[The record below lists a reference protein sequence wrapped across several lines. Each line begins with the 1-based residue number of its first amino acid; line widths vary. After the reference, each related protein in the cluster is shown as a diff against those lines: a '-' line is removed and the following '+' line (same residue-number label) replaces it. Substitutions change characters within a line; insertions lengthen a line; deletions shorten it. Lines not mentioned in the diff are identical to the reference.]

1 MNEGEVVLT
10 PEQIQTLRGY
20 ASRGD
25 TYGGWRYLANLGDR
39 YADNAAAIVGKDTN
53 LNGLNLWMKKGVE
66 NLWDD
71 TVGKKTRLEK
81 FDRVALQHFSQYVDL
96 INKNNGRLPNTSE
109 IERSYYKA
117 VTYHGVSSSAAIDL
131 VINRSLP
138 DMADGYWALGLGI
151 EAERIH
157 NEQAVNNPNGSERD
171 NRKQLISA
179 LDKGFD
185 GSFKEKHFTFL
196 QSVMMDLTKLGVEYT
211 IDGWQKIGGWGN
223 GIINDLYKS
232 VVKRE
237 WTGIF
242 EIVNNNI
249 KQGNEAF
256 KNEIN
261 SLVHDMKAAGKEFG
275 DDLNTQ
281 WNNLTQAAEIIY
293 NDIVDNTS
301 QGIEKGVKAI
311 KELSEK
317 MKNAASDLAD
327 GSAEKAKQVVEDL
340 AQAAKEAYEN
350 AKSTAEKAAQAA
362 REFFKGLPSFKDLAE
377 KFRDL
382 FPNPEGWIDDGH
394 QCFAPW
400 VKETKKRNGK
410 YHVYDPLALDLDGDG
425 IETVATK
432 GFSGSLFDHNRDG
445 IRTATGWVSAD
456 DGLLVRD
463 LNGNGIID
471 NGAELFGDNTKLAD
485 GSFAKH
491 GYAALAE
498 LDSNGD
504 NIINA
509 ADAAFQTLRVWQDL
523 NQDGISQANEL
534 RTLEELGI
542 QSLDLAYK
550 DVNKNLGNGNT
561 LAQQGSY
568 TKTNGTTAKMGDLLL
583 AADNLHSRF
592 KDKVELT
599 AEQAKAANLAGIGRL
614 RDLREAAALSGDL
627 ANMLKAYSAAETK
640 EAQLA
645 LLDNL
650 IHKWAETDSN
660 WGKKSPMRLST
671 DWTQTANEGIALTPS
686 QVAQLKKNALVS
698 LSDKAKA
705 AIDAARDRIAVL
717 DAYTGQDSNTLYY
730 MSEEDAL
737 NIVKVTNDTYDHLA
751 KNIYQNLLFQTR
763 LQPYLN
769 QISFK
774 MENDTFTLDFSGLV
788 QAFNH
793 VKETNPQ
800 KAFVD
805 LAEMLAYGEL
815 RSWYEGRRLMADY
828 VEEAKKAGKFED
840 YQKVLGQETVALLAK
855 TSGTQADDI
864 LQNVGFGHNKNVSLY
879 GNDGNDTLIGGAGND
894 YLEGGSGSDTYV
906 FGKGFG
912 QDTVYNY
919 DYATGRKDIIRFTDG
934 ITADMLTFT
943 REGNHLLIKAKDGSG
958 QVTVQSYFQNDGSGA
973 YRIDEIHFD
982 NGKVLDVATVKKLV
996 QQSTDGSD
1004 RLYAYQSGST
1014 LNGGLGDDYLY
1025 GADGDDLLNGD
1036 AGNDSIYSGNGNDTL
1051 NGGEGNDALYGYN
1064 GNDVLNGAEG
1074 NDHLNGEDGNDTLI
1088 GGAGNDYLEGG
1099 SGSDTYVFGEGFGQ
1113 DTVYNYDYATGRK
1126 DIIRFTDGITADMLT
1141 FTREGNHLLIKAK
1154 DGSGQVTV
1162 QSYFQNDGS
1171 GAYRIDEIHFD
1182 NGKVLDVA
1190 TVKKLVQQSTDGSDR
1205 LYAYQS
1211 GNTLNGGLG
1220 DDYLY
1225 GADGD
1230 DLLNGDAGNDS
1241 IYSGNGNDTLDG
1253 GEGNDALYG
1262 YNGNDALNGGEGN
1275 DHLNGEDGNDTLIGG
1290 AGNDYLEGGSG
1301 SDTYV
1306 FGKGFG
1312 QDTVYNYD
1320 YATGRKDIIRFTDGI
1335 TADMLT
1341 FTREGNHLLIK
1352 AKDDSGQV
1360 TVQSYFQ
1367 NDGSGAYRIDE
1378 IHFDNGK
1385 VLDVAT
1391 VKELV
1396 QQSTDGSDRLYAYQ
1410 SGSTLNGGL
1419 GDDYLYGADGDDLL
1433 NGDAGNDS
1441 IYSGNGNDTLDGGE
1455 GNDALYGYN
1464 GNDAL
1469 NGGEGNDH
1477 LNGEDGN
1484 DTLIGGAGNDYLEGG
1499 SGSDTYVFGKGF
1511 GQDTVY
1517 NYDYATGRKD
1527 IIRFTDGITAD
1538 MLTFTREGNHLLIK
1552 AKDGSGQVTVQSYF
1566 QNDGSGAYRIDEIHF
1581 DNGKVLDVA
1590 TVKKLVQQSTD
1601 GSDRLYAYQSGS
1613 TLNGGLGDDY
1623 LYGADGDDLLNG
1635 DAGNDSI
1642 YSGNGNDTLNGGEG
1656 NDALYG
1662 YNGNDVLNGAEGN
1675 DHLNGEDGNDTL
1687 IGGAGN
1693 DYLEGGSG
1701 SDTYVFGEG
1710 FGQDTVYNYDY
1721 ATGRKDI
1728 IRFTDGITADMLTF
1742 TREGNHLLIK
1752 AKDGSGQVTV
1762 QSYFQNDGSGA
1773 YRIDEIHFDN
1783 GKVLD
1788 VATVKKLVQQSTD
1801 GSDRL
1806 YAYQS
1811 GNTLNGGL
1819 GDDYLYGADGDDLLN
1834 GDAGNDSIY
1843 SGNGND
1849 TLNGGEGNDALYGY
1863 NGNDVLNGGEGNDH
1877 LNGEDGNDTLIGG
1890 AGNDYLEGGSG
1901 SDTYVFGKGFGQ
1913 DTVYNYHVDK
1923 NSDTMHFKGFKAA
1936 DVHFIRSGSDLVLS
1950 ASEQDNV
1957 RISGFFYGENHRV
1970 DTFVFDDAAIS
1981 NPDFAKYIN
1990 AGNNLVQSMSVFGSN
2005 TAATGGNVDANIQSV
2020 QQPLLVTPSA

>member
-1 MNEGEVVLT
+1 M
-10 PEQIQTLRGY
+10 
-20 ASRGD
+20 
-25 TYGGWRYLANLGDR
+25 
-39 YADNAAAIVGKDTN
+39 
-53 LNGLNLWMKKGVE
+53 
-66 NLWDD
+66 
-71 TVGKKTRLEK
+71 
-81 FDRVALQHFSQYVDL
+81 
-96 INKNNGRLPNTSE
+96 
-109 IERSYYKA
+109 
-117 VTYHGVSSSAAIDL
+117 
-131 VINRSLP
+131 
-138 DMADGYWALGLGI
+138 
-151 EAERIH
+151 
-157 NEQAVNNPNGSERD
+157 
-171 NRKQLISA
+171 
-179 LDKGFD
+179 
-185 GSFKEKHFTFL
+185 
-196 QSVMMDLTKLGVEYT
+196 
-211 IDGWQKIGGWGN
+211 
-223 GIINDLYKS
+223 
-232 VVKRE
+232 
-237 WTGIF
+237 
-242 EIVNNNI
+242 
-249 KQGNEAF
+249 
-256 KNEIN
+256 
-261 SLVHDMKAAGKEFG
+261 
-275 DDLNTQ
+275 
-281 WNNLTQAAEIIY
+281 
-293 NDIVDNTS
+293 
-301 QGIEKGVKAI
+301 
-311 KELSEK
+311 
-317 MKNAASDLAD
+317 
-327 GSAEKAKQVVEDL
+327 
-340 AQAAKEAYEN
+340 
-350 AKSTAEKAAQAA
+350 
-362 REFFKGLPSFKDLAE
+362 
-377 KFRDL
+377 
-382 FPNPEGWIDDGH
+382 
-394 QCFAPW
+394 
-400 VKETKKRNGK
+400 
-410 YHVYDPLALDLDGDG
+410 
-425 IETVATK
+425 
-432 GFSGSLFDHNRDG
+432 
-445 IRTATGWVSAD
+445 
-456 DGLLVRD
+456 
-463 LNGNGIID
+463 
-471 NGAELFGDNTKLAD
+471 
-485 GSFAKH
+485 
-491 GYAALAE
+491 
-498 LDSNGD
+498 
-504 NIINA
+504 
-509 ADAAFQTLRVWQDL
+509 
-523 NQDGISQANEL
+523 

-568 TKTNGTTAKMGDLLL
+568 TKTDGTTAKMGDLLL

-879 GNDGNDTLIGGAGND
+879 GNDGNDTL
-894 YLEGGSGSDTYV
+894 
-906 FGKGFG
+906 
-912 QDTVYNY
+912 
-919 DYATGRKDIIRFTDG
+919 
-934 ITADMLTFT
+934 
-943 REGNHLLIKAKDGSG
+943 
-958 QVTVQSYFQNDGSGA
+958 
-973 YRIDEIHFD
+973 
-982 NGKVLDVATVKKLV
+982 
-996 QQSTDGSD
+996 
-1004 RLYAYQSGST
+1004 
-1014 LNGGLGDDYLY
+1014 
-1025 GADGDDLLNGD
+1025 
-1036 AGNDSIYSGNGNDTL
+1036 
-1051 NGGEGNDALYGYN
+1051 
-1064 GNDVLNGAEG
+1064 
-1074 NDHLNGEDGNDTLI
+1074 
-1088 GGAGNDYLEGG
+1088 NDYLEGG

-1241 IYSGNGNDTLDG
+1241 IYSGNGNDTLD
-1253 GEGNDALYG
+1253 
-1262 YNGNDALNGGEGN
+1262 
-1275 DHLNGEDGNDTLIGG
+1275 
-1290 AGNDYLEGGSG
+1290 
-1301 SDTYV
+1301 
-1306 FGKGFG
+1306 
-1312 QDTVYNYD
+1312 
-1320 YATGRKDIIRFTDGI
+1320 
-1335 TADMLT
+1335 
-1341 FTREGNHLLIK
+1341 
-1352 AKDDSGQV
+1352 
-1360 TVQSYFQ
+1360 
-1367 NDGSGAYRIDE
+1367 
-1378 IHFDNGK
+1378 
-1385 VLDVAT
+1385 
-1391 VKELV
+1391 
-1396 QQSTDGSDRLYAYQ
+1396 
-1410 SGSTLNGGL
+1410 
-1419 GDDYLYGADGDDLL
+1419 
-1433 NGDAGNDS
+1433 
-1441 IYSGNGNDTLDGGE
+1441 
-1455 GNDALYGYN
+1455 
-1464 GNDAL
+1464 
-1469 NGGEGNDH
+1469 
-1477 LNGEDGN
+1477 
-1484 DTLIGGAGNDYLEGG
+1484 
-1499 SGSDTYVFGKGF
+1499 
-1511 GQDTVY
+1511 
-1517 NYDYATGRKD
+1517 
-1527 IIRFTDGITAD
+1527 
-1538 MLTFTREGNHLLIK
+1538 
-1552 AKDGSGQVTVQSYF
+1552 
-1566 QNDGSGAYRIDEIHF
+1566 
-1581 DNGKVLDVA
+1581 
-1590 TVKKLVQQSTD
+1590 
-1601 GSDRLYAYQSGS
+1601 
-1613 TLNGGLGDDY
+1613 
-1623 LYGADGDDLLNG
+1623 
-1635 DAGNDSI
+1635 
-1642 YSGNGNDTLNGGEG
+1642 
-1656 NDALYG
+1656 
-1662 YNGNDVLNGAEGN
+1662 
-1675 DHLNGEDGNDTL
+1675 
-1687 IGGAGN
+1687 
-1693 DYLEGGSG
+1693 
-1701 SDTYVFGEG
+1701 
-1710 FGQDTVYNYDY
+1710 
-1721 ATGRKDI
+1721 
-1728 IRFTDGITADMLTF
+1728 
-1742 TREGNHLLIK
+1742 
-1752 AKDGSGQVTV
+1752 
-1762 QSYFQNDGSGA
+1762 
-1773 YRIDEIHFDN
+1773 
-1783 GKVLD
+1783 
-1788 VATVKKLVQQSTD
+1788 
-1801 GSDRL
+1801 
-1806 YAYQS
+1806 
-1811 GNTLNGGL
+1811 
-1819 GDDYLYGADGDDLLN
+1819 
-1834 GDAGNDSIY
+1834 
-1843 SGNGND
+1843 
-1849 TLNGGEGNDALYGY
+1849 GGEGNDALYGY

>member
-1 MNEGEVVLT
+1 
-10 PEQIQTLRGY
+10 
-20 ASRGD
+20 
-25 TYGGWRYLANLGDR
+25 
-39 YADNAAAIVGKDTN
+39 
-53 LNGLNLWMKKGVE
+53 
-66 NLWDD
+66 
-71 TVGKKTRLEK
+71 
-81 FDRVALQHFSQYVDL
+81 
-96 INKNNGRLPNTSE
+96 
-109 IERSYYKA
+109 
-117 VTYHGVSSSAAIDL
+117 
-131 VINRSLP
+131 
-138 DMADGYWALGLGI
+138 
-151 EAERIH
+151 
-157 NEQAVNNPNGSERD
+157 
-171 NRKQLISA
+171 
-179 LDKGFD
+179 
-185 GSFKEKHFTFL
+185 
-196 QSVMMDLTKLGVEYT
+196 MMDLTKLGVEYT

-982 NGKVLDVATVKKLV
+982 NGKVLDVATVK
-996 QQSTDGSD
+996 
-1004 RLYAYQSGST
+1004 
-1014 LNGGLGDDYLY
+1014 
-1025 GADGDDLLNGD
+1025 
-1036 AGNDSIYSGNGNDTL
+1036 
-1051 NGGEGNDALYGYN
+1051 E
-1064 GNDVLNGAEG
+1064 
-1074 NDHLNGEDGNDTLI
+1074 
-1088 GGAGNDYLEGG
+1088 
-1099 SGSDTYVFGEGFGQ
+1099 
-1113 DTVYNYDYATGRK
+1113 
-1126 DIIRFTDGITADMLT
+1126 
-1141 FTREGNHLLIKAK
+1141 
-1154 DGSGQVTV
+1154 
-1162 QSYFQNDGS
+1162 
-1171 GAYRIDEIHFD
+1171 
-1182 NGKVLDVA
+1182 
-1190 TVKKLVQQSTDGSDR
+1190 LVQQSTDGSDR

-1211 GNTLNGGLG
+1211 GN
-1220 DDYLY
+1220 
-1225 GADGD
+1225 
-1230 DLLNGDAGNDS
+1230 
-1241 IYSGNGNDTLDG
+1241 
-1253 GEGNDALYG
+1253 
-1262 YNGNDALNGGEGN
+1262 
-1275 DHLNGEDGNDTLIGG
+1275 
-1290 AGNDYLEGGSG
+1290 
-1301 SDTYV
+1301 
-1306 FGKGFG
+1306 
-1312 QDTVYNYD
+1312 
-1320 YATGRKDIIRFTDGI
+1320 
-1335 TADMLT
+1335 
-1341 FTREGNHLLIK
+1341 
-1352 AKDDSGQV
+1352 
-1360 TVQSYFQ
+1360 
-1367 NDGSGAYRIDE
+1367 
-1378 IHFDNGK
+1378 
-1385 VLDVAT
+1385 
-1391 VKELV
+1391 
-1396 QQSTDGSDRLYAYQ
+1396 
-1410 SGSTLNGGL
+1410 
-1419 GDDYLYGADGDDLL
+1419 
-1433 NGDAGNDS
+1433 
-1441 IYSGNGNDTLDGGE
+1441 
-1455 GNDALYGYN
+1455 
-1464 GNDAL
+1464 
-1469 NGGEGNDH
+1469 
-1477 LNGEDGN
+1477 
-1484 DTLIGGAGNDYLEGG
+1484 
-1499 SGSDTYVFGKGF
+1499 
-1511 GQDTVY
+1511 
-1517 NYDYATGRKD
+1517 
-1527 IIRFTDGITAD
+1527 
-1538 MLTFTREGNHLLIK
+1538 
-1552 AKDGSGQVTVQSYF
+1552 
-1566 QNDGSGAYRIDEIHF
+1566 
-1581 DNGKVLDVA
+1581 
-1590 TVKKLVQQSTD
+1590 
-1601 GSDRLYAYQSGS
+1601 

-2005 TAATGGNVDANIQSV
+2005 TAATGGNVDANTQSV

>member
-1 MNEGEVVLT
+1 MIGSGDTKQCKKFSADEFAKTIQSNFQSGIKYDGPTLATAGVSNIIDEYLKDAYGGNGLKEAQRNLVAKEIADRIEAELHRQRANYQAQEAAKYSPAHGGVEKSMYKHHADLQKTNTNIANRYSASANEYAAQAKSLGSLPKSV
-10 PEQIQTLRGY
+10 GY
-20 ASRGD
+20 AA
-25 TYGGWRYLANLGDR
+25 LKNLGNALAALQMGEAL
-39 YADNAAAIVGKDTN
+39 YSNKANNIAKTGSSILGGMLAVAAAGAIASLAGVTLPFWASIAVG
-53 LNGLNLWMKKGVE
+53 
-66 NLWDD
+66 
-71 TVGKKTRLEK
+71 
-81 FDRVALQHFSQYVDL
+81 AS
-96 INKNNGRLPNTSE
+96 I
-109 IERSYYKA
+109 
-117 VTYHGVSSSAAIDL
+117 
-131 VINRSLP
+131 
-138 DMADGYWALGLGI
+138 GLGI
-151 EAERIH
+151 
-157 NEQAVNNPNGSERD
+157 
-171 NRKQLISA
+171 SA
-179 LDKGFD
+179 AWDAFGV
-185 GSFKEKHFTFL
+185 GE
-196 QSVMMDLTKLGVEYT
+196 KLGLDPNVPAF
-211 IDGWQKIGGWGN
+211 DPFFGWLYDKTGGWEG
-223 GIINDLYKS
+223 GIPD
-232 VVKRE
+232 
-237 WTGIF
+237 W
-242 EIVNNNI
+242 
-249 KQGNEAF
+249 
-256 KNEIN
+256 
-261 SLVHDMKAAGKEFG
+261 
-275 DDLNTQ
+275 
-281 WNNLTQAAEIIY
+281 
-293 NDIVDNTS
+293 
-301 QGIEKGVKAI
+301 
-311 KELSEK
+311 
-317 MKNAASDLAD
+317 
-327 GSAEKAKQVVEDL
+327 
-340 AQAAKEAYEN
+340 AKEWL
-350 AKSTAEKAAQAA
+350 
-362 REFFKGLPSFKDLAE
+362 GLN
-377 KFRDL
+377 RD
-382 FPNPEGWIDDGH
+382 
-394 QCFAPW
+394 
-400 VKETKKRNGK
+400 GK
-410 YHVYDPLALDLDGDG
+410 YHQYDPLTLDLDGDG

-432 GFSGSLFDHNRDG
+432 GFAGALFDHRNQG
-445 IRTATGWVSAD
+445 IRTATGWVAAD

-509 ADAAFQTLRVWQDL
+509 ADAAFQSLRVWQDL
-523 NQDGISQANEL
+523 NQDGISQTNEL

-568 TKTNGTTAKMGDLLL
+568 TKTDGTTAKMGDLLL

-660 WGKKSPMRLST
+660 WGKKPPMHLST
-671 DWTQTANEGIALTPS
+671 SWTQTANGGVALTPS
-686 QVAQLKKNALVS
+686 QVTRLKQNALVS

-815 RSWYEGRRLMADY
+815 RSWYEGRRLMTDY

-943 REGNHLLIKAKDGSG
+943 REGNHLLIKAKDDSG

-1051 NGGEGNDALYGYN
+1051 
-1064 GNDVLNGAEG
+1064 
-1074 NDHLNGEDGNDTLI
+1074 
-1088 GGAGNDYLEGG
+1088 
-1099 SGSDTYVFGEGFGQ
+1099 
-1113 DTVYNYDYATGRK
+1113 
-1126 DIIRFTDGITADMLT
+1126 
-1141 FTREGNHLLIKAK
+1141 
-1154 DGSGQVTV
+1154 
-1162 QSYFQNDGS
+1162 
-1171 GAYRIDEIHFD
+1171 
-1182 NGKVLDVA
+1182 
-1190 TVKKLVQQSTDGSDR
+1190 
-1205 LYAYQS
+1205 
-1211 GNTLNGGLG
+1211 
-1220 DDYLY
+1220 
-1225 GADGD
+1225 
-1230 DLLNGDAGNDS
+1230 
-1241 IYSGNGNDTLDG
+1241 DG

-1262 YNGNDALNGGEGN
+1262 YNGNDA
-1275 DHLNGEDGNDTLIGG
+1275 
-1290 AGNDYLEGGSG
+1290 
-1301 SDTYV
+1301 
-1306 FGKGFG
+1306 
-1312 QDTVYNYD
+1312 
-1320 YATGRKDIIRFTDGI
+1320 
-1335 TADMLT
+1335 
-1341 FTREGNHLLIK
+1341 
-1352 AKDDSGQV
+1352 
-1360 TVQSYFQ
+1360 
-1367 NDGSGAYRIDE
+1367 
-1378 IHFDNGK
+1378 
-1385 VLDVAT
+1385 
-1391 VKELV
+1391 
-1396 QQSTDGSDRLYAYQ
+1396 
-1410 SGSTLNGGL
+1410 
-1419 GDDYLYGADGDDLL
+1419 
-1433 NGDAGNDS
+1433 
-1441 IYSGNGNDTLDGGE
+1441 
-1455 GNDALYGYN
+1455 
-1464 GNDAL
+1464 
-1469 NGGEGNDH
+1469 
-1477 LNGEDGN
+1477 
-1484 DTLIGGAGNDYLEGG
+1484 
-1499 SGSDTYVFGKGF
+1499 
-1511 GQDTVY
+1511 
-1517 NYDYATGRKD
+1517 
-1527 IIRFTDGITAD
+1527 
-1538 MLTFTREGNHLLIK
+1538 
-1552 AKDGSGQVTVQSYF
+1552 
-1566 QNDGSGAYRIDEIHF
+1566 
-1581 DNGKVLDVA
+1581 
-1590 TVKKLVQQSTD
+1590 
-1601 GSDRLYAYQSGS
+1601 
-1613 TLNGGLGDDY
+1613 
-1623 LYGADGDDLLNG
+1623 
-1635 DAGNDSI
+1635 
-1642 YSGNGNDTLNGGEG
+1642 
-1656 NDALYG
+1656 
-1662 YNGNDVLNGAEGN
+1662 
-1675 DHLNGEDGNDTL
+1675 
-1687 IGGAGN
+1687 
-1693 DYLEGGSG
+1693 
-1701 SDTYVFGEG
+1701 
-1710 FGQDTVYNYDY
+1710 
-1721 ATGRKDI
+1721 
-1728 IRFTDGITADMLTF
+1728 
-1742 TREGNHLLIK
+1742 
-1752 AKDGSGQVTV
+1752 
-1762 QSYFQNDGSGA
+1762 
-1773 YRIDEIHFDN
+1773 
-1783 GKVLD
+1783 
-1788 VATVKKLVQQSTD
+1788 
-1801 GSDRL
+1801 
-1806 YAYQS
+1806 
-1811 GNTLNGGL
+1811 
-1819 GDDYLYGADGDDLLN
+1819 
-1834 GDAGNDSIY
+1834 
-1843 SGNGND
+1843 
-1849 TLNGGEGNDALYGY
+1849 
-1863 NGNDVLNGGEGNDH
+1863 LNGGEGNDH

>member
-1 MNEGEVVLT
+1 
-10 PEQIQTLRGY
+10 
-20 ASRGD
+20 
-25 TYGGWRYLANLGDR
+25 
-39 YADNAAAIVGKDTN
+39 
-53 LNGLNLWMKKGVE
+53 
-66 NLWDD
+66 
-71 TVGKKTRLEK
+71 
-81 FDRVALQHFSQYVDL
+81 
-96 INKNNGRLPNTSE
+96 
-109 IERSYYKA
+109 
-117 VTYHGVSSSAAIDL
+117 
-131 VINRSLP
+131 
-138 DMADGYWALGLGI
+138 
-151 EAERIH
+151 
-157 NEQAVNNPNGSERD
+157 
-171 NRKQLISA
+171 
-179 LDKGFD
+179 
-185 GSFKEKHFTFL
+185 
-196 QSVMMDLTKLGVEYT
+196 MMDLTKLGVEYT

-394 QCFAPW
+394 QCLAPW

-425 IETVATK
+425 IETIATK
-432 GFSGSLFDHNRDG
+432 GFAGALFDHRNQG
-445 IRTATGWVSAD
+445 IRTATGWVAAD

-509 ADAAFQTLRVWQDL
+509 ADAAFQSLRVWQDL

-671 DWTQTANEGIALTPS
+671 DWTQTANGGVALTPS
-686 QVAQLKKNALVS
+686 QVTRLKQNALVS

-717 DAYTGQDSNTLYY
+717 DAYTGQDSSTLYY

-982 NGKVLDVATVKKLV
+982 NGKVLDVATVKELV

-1051 NGGEGNDALYGYN
+1051 DGGEGNDALYGYN
-1064 GNDVLNGAEG
+1064 GNDVLNGGEG

-1211 GNTLNGGLG
+1211 GSTLNGGLG

-1241 IYSGNGNDTLDG
+1241 IYSGNGNDTLNG

-1352 AKDDSGQV
+1352 AKDGSGQV

-1391 VKELV
+1391 VKKLV

-1419 GDDYLYGADGDDLL
+1419 GDDYLYGADGNDLL

-1441 IYSGNGNDTLDGGE
+1441 IYSGNGNDTLNGGE

-1464 GNDAL
+1464 GNDVL

-1642 YSGNGNDTLNGGEG
+1642 YSGNGNDTLDGGEG

-1662 YNGNDVLNGAEGN
+1662 YNGNDVLNGGEGN

-1693 DYLEGGSG
+1693 DYLEGSSG

-1811 GNTLNGGL
+1811 GSTLNGGL

-1849 TLNGGEGNDALYGY
+1849 TLDGGEGNDALYGY

-2005 TAATGGNVDANIQSV
+2005 TAATGGNVDANTQSV

>member
-1 MNEGEVVLT
+1 MSWNSFGNFMSARSSALAEFGNMVANLVSAKNEKDISKRNEYYK
-10 PEQIQTLRGY
+10 QAGY
-20 ASRGD
+20 SALLAFGNLASNIAPGSTSSHIVNGTNASVIASRLSGNISSAIQEHKDGKVNINRFQNILADLYSLGGLGSTLIEKNGNMQSWGIPLAIAGDIIAATAIATGD
-25 TYGGWRYLANLGDR
+25 TGTISTEEFYNFDNWKGFGYELFEDWSRWVYDWLPDGW
-39 YADNAAAIVGKDTN
+39 
-53 LNGLNLWMKKGVE
+53 NLWKE
-66 NLWDD
+66 L
-71 TVGKKTRLEK
+71 
-81 FDRVALQHFSQYVDL
+81 DR
-96 INKNNGRLPNTSE
+96 
-109 IERSYYKA
+109 
-117 VTYHGVSSSAAIDL
+117 
-131 VINRSLP
+131 NRS
-138 DMADGYWALGLGI
+138 G
-151 EAERIH
+151 
-157 NEQAVNNPNGSERD
+157 Q
-171 NRKQLISA
+171 
-179 LDKGFD
+179 
-185 GSFKEKHFTFL
+185 
-196 QSVMMDLTKLGVEYT
+196 
-211 IDGWQKIGGWGN
+211 
-223 GIINDLYKS
+223 
-232 VVKRE
+232 
-237 WTGIF
+237 
-242 EIVNNNI
+242 
-249 KQGNEAF
+249 
-256 KNEIN
+256 
-261 SLVHDMKAAGKEFG
+261 
-275 DDLNTQ
+275 
-281 WNNLTQAAEIIY
+281 
-293 NDIVDNTS
+293 
-301 QGIEKGVKAI
+301 
-311 KELSEK
+311 
-317 MKNAASDLAD
+317 
-327 GSAEKAKQVVEDL
+327 
-340 AQAAKEAYEN
+340 
-350 AKSTAEKAAQAA
+350 
-362 REFFKGLPSFKDLAE
+362 
-377 KFRDL
+377 
-382 FPNPEGWIDDGH
+382 
-394 QCFAPW
+394 
-400 VKETKKRNGK
+400 
-410 YHVYDPLALDLDGDG
+410 YHIYDPLALDLDGDG
-425 IETVATK
+425 IETVAAK
-432 GFSGSLFDHNRDG
+432 GFSGSLFDHNGNG
-445 IRTATGWVSAD
+445 IHTATGWVSAD

-509 ADAAFQTLRVWQDL
+509 ADAAFQSLRVWQDL
-523 NQDGISQANEL
+523 NQDGISQTNEL

-705 AIDAARDRIAVL
+705 TIDAARDRIAVL

-1025 GADGDDLLNGD
+1025 GADGNDLLNGD

-1051 NGGEGNDALYGYN
+1051 N
-1064 GNDVLNGAEG
+1064 
-1074 NDHLNGEDGNDTLI
+1074 
-1088 GGAGNDYLEGG
+1088 
-1099 SGSDTYVFGEGFGQ
+1099 
-1113 DTVYNYDYATGRK
+1113 
-1126 DIIRFTDGITADMLT
+1126 
-1141 FTREGNHLLIKAK
+1141 
-1154 DGSGQVTV
+1154 
-1162 QSYFQNDGS
+1162 
-1171 GAYRIDEIHFD
+1171 
-1182 NGKVLDVA
+1182 
-1190 TVKKLVQQSTDGSDR
+1190 
-1205 LYAYQS
+1205 
-1211 GNTLNGGLG
+1211 
-1220 DDYLY
+1220 
-1225 GADGD
+1225 
-1230 DLLNGDAGNDS
+1230 
-1241 IYSGNGNDTLDG
+1241 G

-1306 FGKGFG
+1306 FG
-1312 QDTVYNYD
+1312 
-1320 YATGRKDIIRFTDGI
+1320 
-1335 TADMLT
+1335 
-1341 FTREGNHLLIK
+1341 E
-1352 AKDDSGQV
+1352 
-1360 TVQSYFQ
+1360 
-1367 NDGSGAYRIDE
+1367 
-1378 IHFDNGK
+1378 
-1385 VLDVAT
+1385 
-1391 VKELV
+1391 
-1396 QQSTDGSDRLYAYQ
+1396 
-1410 SGSTLNGGL
+1410 
-1419 GDDYLYGADGDDLL
+1419 
-1433 NGDAGNDS
+1433 
-1441 IYSGNGNDTLDGGE
+1441 
-1455 GNDALYGYN
+1455 
-1464 GNDAL
+1464 
-1469 NGGEGNDH
+1469 
-1477 LNGEDGN
+1477 
-1484 DTLIGGAGNDYLEGG
+1484 
-1499 SGSDTYVFGKGF
+1499 
-1511 GQDTVY
+1511 
-1517 NYDYATGRKD
+1517 
-1527 IIRFTDGITAD
+1527 
-1538 MLTFTREGNHLLIK
+1538 
-1552 AKDGSGQVTVQSYF
+1552 
-1566 QNDGSGAYRIDEIHF
+1566 
-1581 DNGKVLDVA
+1581 
-1590 TVKKLVQQSTD
+1590 
-1601 GSDRLYAYQSGS
+1601 
-1613 TLNGGLGDDY
+1613 
-1623 LYGADGDDLLNG
+1623 
-1635 DAGNDSI
+1635 
-1642 YSGNGNDTLNGGEG
+1642 
-1656 NDALYG
+1656 
-1662 YNGNDVLNGAEGN
+1662 
-1675 DHLNGEDGNDTL
+1675 
-1687 IGGAGN
+1687 
-1693 DYLEGGSG
+1693 
-1701 SDTYVFGEG
+1701 
-1710 FGQDTVYNYDY
+1710 
-1721 ATGRKDI
+1721 
-1728 IRFTDGITADMLTF
+1728 
-1742 TREGNHLLIK
+1742 
-1752 AKDGSGQVTV
+1752 
-1762 QSYFQNDGSGA
+1762 
-1773 YRIDEIHFDN
+1773 
-1783 GKVLD
+1783 
-1788 VATVKKLVQQSTD
+1788 
-1801 GSDRL
+1801 
-1806 YAYQS
+1806 
-1811 GNTLNGGL
+1811 
-1819 GDDYLYGADGDDLLN
+1819 
-1834 GDAGNDSIY
+1834 
-1843 SGNGND
+1843 
-1849 TLNGGEGNDALYGY
+1849 
-1863 NGNDVLNGGEGNDH
+1863 
-1877 LNGEDGNDTLIGG
+1877 
-1890 AGNDYLEGGSG
+1890 
-1901 SDTYVFGKGFGQ
+1901 GFGQ

>member
-1 MNEGEVVLT
+1 MSWNSFGNFMSARSSALAEFGNMVANLVSAKNEKDISKRNEYYK
-10 PEQIQTLRGY
+10 QAGY
-20 ASRGD
+20 SALLAFGNLASNIAPGSTSSHIVNGTNASVIASRLSGNISSAIQEHKDGKVNINRFQNILADLYSLGGLGSTLIEKNGNMQSWGIPLAIAGDIIAATAIATGD
-25 TYGGWRYLANLGDR
+25 TGTISTEEFYNFDNWKGFGYELFEDWSRWVYDWLPDGW
-39 YADNAAAIVGKDTN
+39 
-53 LNGLNLWMKKGVE
+53 NLWKE
-66 NLWDD
+66 L
-71 TVGKKTRLEK
+71 
-81 FDRVALQHFSQYVDL
+81 DR
-96 INKNNGRLPNTSE
+96 
-109 IERSYYKA
+109 
-117 VTYHGVSSSAAIDL
+117 
-131 VINRSLP
+131 NRS
-138 DMADGYWALGLGI
+138 G
-151 EAERIH
+151 
-157 NEQAVNNPNGSERD
+157 Q
-171 NRKQLISA
+171 
-179 LDKGFD
+179 
-185 GSFKEKHFTFL
+185 
-196 QSVMMDLTKLGVEYT
+196 
-211 IDGWQKIGGWGN
+211 
-223 GIINDLYKS
+223 
-232 VVKRE
+232 
-237 WTGIF
+237 
-242 EIVNNNI
+242 
-249 KQGNEAF
+249 
-256 KNEIN
+256 
-261 SLVHDMKAAGKEFG
+261 
-275 DDLNTQ
+275 
-281 WNNLTQAAEIIY
+281 
-293 NDIVDNTS
+293 
-301 QGIEKGVKAI
+301 
-311 KELSEK
+311 
-317 MKNAASDLAD
+317 
-327 GSAEKAKQVVEDL
+327 
-340 AQAAKEAYEN
+340 
-350 AKSTAEKAAQAA
+350 
-362 REFFKGLPSFKDLAE
+362 
-377 KFRDL
+377 
-382 FPNPEGWIDDGH
+382 
-394 QCFAPW
+394 
-400 VKETKKRNGK
+400 
-410 YHVYDPLALDLDGDG
+410 YHIYDPLALDLDGDG
-425 IETVATK
+425 IETVAAK
-432 GFSGSLFDHNRDG
+432 GFSGSLFDHNGNG

-509 ADAAFQTLRVWQDL
+509 ADTAFQSLRVWQDL
-523 NQDGISQANEL
+523 NQDGISQTNEL

-705 AIDAARDRIAVL
+705 TIDAARDRIAVL

-1025 GADGDDLLNGD
+1025 GADGNDLLNGD

-1051 NGGEGNDALYGYN
+1051 N
-1064 GNDVLNGAEG
+1064 
-1074 NDHLNGEDGNDTLI
+1074 
-1088 GGAGNDYLEGG
+1088 
-1099 SGSDTYVFGEGFGQ
+1099 
-1113 DTVYNYDYATGRK
+1113 
-1126 DIIRFTDGITADMLT
+1126 
-1141 FTREGNHLLIKAK
+1141 
-1154 DGSGQVTV
+1154 
-1162 QSYFQNDGS
+1162 
-1171 GAYRIDEIHFD
+1171 
-1182 NGKVLDVA
+1182 
-1190 TVKKLVQQSTDGSDR
+1190 
-1205 LYAYQS
+1205 
-1211 GNTLNGGLG
+1211 
-1220 DDYLY
+1220 
-1225 GADGD
+1225 
-1230 DLLNGDAGNDS
+1230 
-1241 IYSGNGNDTLDG
+1241 G

-1306 FGKGFG
+1306 FG
-1312 QDTVYNYD
+1312 
-1320 YATGRKDIIRFTDGI
+1320 
-1335 TADMLT
+1335 
-1341 FTREGNHLLIK
+1341 E
-1352 AKDDSGQV
+1352 
-1360 TVQSYFQ
+1360 
-1367 NDGSGAYRIDE
+1367 
-1378 IHFDNGK
+1378 
-1385 VLDVAT
+1385 
-1391 VKELV
+1391 
-1396 QQSTDGSDRLYAYQ
+1396 
-1410 SGSTLNGGL
+1410 
-1419 GDDYLYGADGDDLL
+1419 
-1433 NGDAGNDS
+1433 
-1441 IYSGNGNDTLDGGE
+1441 
-1455 GNDALYGYN
+1455 
-1464 GNDAL
+1464 
-1469 NGGEGNDH
+1469 
-1477 LNGEDGN
+1477 
-1484 DTLIGGAGNDYLEGG
+1484 
-1499 SGSDTYVFGKGF
+1499 
-1511 GQDTVY
+1511 
-1517 NYDYATGRKD
+1517 
-1527 IIRFTDGITAD
+1527 
-1538 MLTFTREGNHLLIK
+1538 
-1552 AKDGSGQVTVQSYF
+1552 
-1566 QNDGSGAYRIDEIHF
+1566 
-1581 DNGKVLDVA
+1581 
-1590 TVKKLVQQSTD
+1590 
-1601 GSDRLYAYQSGS
+1601 
-1613 TLNGGLGDDY
+1613 
-1623 LYGADGDDLLNG
+1623 
-1635 DAGNDSI
+1635 
-1642 YSGNGNDTLNGGEG
+1642 
-1656 NDALYG
+1656 
-1662 YNGNDVLNGAEGN
+1662 
-1675 DHLNGEDGNDTL
+1675 
-1687 IGGAGN
+1687 
-1693 DYLEGGSG
+1693 
-1701 SDTYVFGEG
+1701 
-1710 FGQDTVYNYDY
+1710 
-1721 ATGRKDI
+1721 
-1728 IRFTDGITADMLTF
+1728 
-1742 TREGNHLLIK
+1742 
-1752 AKDGSGQVTV
+1752 
-1762 QSYFQNDGSGA
+1762 
-1773 YRIDEIHFDN
+1773 
-1783 GKVLD
+1783 
-1788 VATVKKLVQQSTD
+1788 
-1801 GSDRL
+1801 
-1806 YAYQS
+1806 
-1811 GNTLNGGL
+1811 
-1819 GDDYLYGADGDDLLN
+1819 
-1834 GDAGNDSIY
+1834 
-1843 SGNGND
+1843 
-1849 TLNGGEGNDALYGY
+1849 
-1863 NGNDVLNGGEGNDH
+1863 
-1877 LNGEDGNDTLIGG
+1877 
-1890 AGNDYLEGGSG
+1890 
-1901 SDTYVFGKGFGQ
+1901 GFGQ

>member
-1 MNEGEVVLT
+1 MSARSSALAEFGNMVANLVSAKNEKDISKRNEYYK
-10 PEQIQTLRGY
+10 QAGY
-20 ASRGD
+20 SALLAFGNLASNIAPGSTSSHIVNGTNASVIASRLSGNISSAIQEHKDGKVNINRFQNILADLYSLGGLGSTLIEKNGNMQSWGIPLAIAGDIIAATAIATGD
-25 TYGGWRYLANLGDR
+25 TGTISTEEFYNFDNWKGFGYELFEDWSRWVYDWLPDGW
-39 YADNAAAIVGKDTN
+39 
-53 LNGLNLWMKKGVE
+53 NLWKE
-66 NLWDD
+66 L
-71 TVGKKTRLEK
+71 
-81 FDRVALQHFSQYVDL
+81 DR
-96 INKNNGRLPNTSE
+96 
-109 IERSYYKA
+109 
-117 VTYHGVSSSAAIDL
+117 
-131 VINRSLP
+131 NRS
-138 DMADGYWALGLGI
+138 G
-151 EAERIH
+151 
-157 NEQAVNNPNGSERD
+157 Q
-171 NRKQLISA
+171 
-179 LDKGFD
+179 
-185 GSFKEKHFTFL
+185 
-196 QSVMMDLTKLGVEYT
+196 
-211 IDGWQKIGGWGN
+211 
-223 GIINDLYKS
+223 
-232 VVKRE
+232 
-237 WTGIF
+237 
-242 EIVNNNI
+242 
-249 KQGNEAF
+249 
-256 KNEIN
+256 
-261 SLVHDMKAAGKEFG
+261 
-275 DDLNTQ
+275 
-281 WNNLTQAAEIIY
+281 
-293 NDIVDNTS
+293 
-301 QGIEKGVKAI
+301 
-311 KELSEK
+311 
-317 MKNAASDLAD
+317 
-327 GSAEKAKQVVEDL
+327 
-340 AQAAKEAYEN
+340 
-350 AKSTAEKAAQAA
+350 
-362 REFFKGLPSFKDLAE
+362 
-377 KFRDL
+377 
-382 FPNPEGWIDDGH
+382 
-394 QCFAPW
+394 
-400 VKETKKRNGK
+400 
-410 YHVYDPLALDLDGDG
+410 YHIYDPLALDLDGDG
-425 IETVATK
+425 IETVAAK
-432 GFSGSLFDHNRDG
+432 GFSGSLFDHNGNG

-509 ADAAFQTLRVWQDL
+509 ADAAFQSLRVWQDL
-523 NQDGISQANEL
+523 NQDGISQTNEL

-705 AIDAARDRIAVL
+705 TIDAARDRIAVL

-1025 GADGDDLLNGD
+1025 GADGNDLLNGD

-1051 NGGEGNDALYGYN
+1051 N
-1064 GNDVLNGAEG
+1064 
-1074 NDHLNGEDGNDTLI
+1074 
-1088 GGAGNDYLEGG
+1088 
-1099 SGSDTYVFGEGFGQ
+1099 
-1113 DTVYNYDYATGRK
+1113 
-1126 DIIRFTDGITADMLT
+1126 
-1141 FTREGNHLLIKAK
+1141 
-1154 DGSGQVTV
+1154 
-1162 QSYFQNDGS
+1162 
-1171 GAYRIDEIHFD
+1171 
-1182 NGKVLDVA
+1182 
-1190 TVKKLVQQSTDGSDR
+1190 
-1205 LYAYQS
+1205 
-1211 GNTLNGGLG
+1211 
-1220 DDYLY
+1220 
-1225 GADGD
+1225 
-1230 DLLNGDAGNDS
+1230 
-1241 IYSGNGNDTLDG
+1241 G

-1306 FGKGFG
+1306 FG
-1312 QDTVYNYD
+1312 
-1320 YATGRKDIIRFTDGI
+1320 
-1335 TADMLT
+1335 
-1341 FTREGNHLLIK
+1341 E
-1352 AKDDSGQV
+1352 
-1360 TVQSYFQ
+1360 
-1367 NDGSGAYRIDE
+1367 
-1378 IHFDNGK
+1378 
-1385 VLDVAT
+1385 
-1391 VKELV
+1391 
-1396 QQSTDGSDRLYAYQ
+1396 
-1410 SGSTLNGGL
+1410 
-1419 GDDYLYGADGDDLL
+1419 
-1433 NGDAGNDS
+1433 
-1441 IYSGNGNDTLDGGE
+1441 
-1455 GNDALYGYN
+1455 
-1464 GNDAL
+1464 
-1469 NGGEGNDH
+1469 
-1477 LNGEDGN
+1477 
-1484 DTLIGGAGNDYLEGG
+1484 
-1499 SGSDTYVFGKGF
+1499 
-1511 GQDTVY
+1511 
-1517 NYDYATGRKD
+1517 
-1527 IIRFTDGITAD
+1527 
-1538 MLTFTREGNHLLIK
+1538 
-1552 AKDGSGQVTVQSYF
+1552 
-1566 QNDGSGAYRIDEIHF
+1566 
-1581 DNGKVLDVA
+1581 
-1590 TVKKLVQQSTD
+1590 
-1601 GSDRLYAYQSGS
+1601 
-1613 TLNGGLGDDY
+1613 
-1623 LYGADGDDLLNG
+1623 
-1635 DAGNDSI
+1635 
-1642 YSGNGNDTLNGGEG
+1642 
-1656 NDALYG
+1656 
-1662 YNGNDVLNGAEGN
+1662 
-1675 DHLNGEDGNDTL
+1675 
-1687 IGGAGN
+1687 
-1693 DYLEGGSG
+1693 
-1701 SDTYVFGEG
+1701 
-1710 FGQDTVYNYDY
+1710 
-1721 ATGRKDI
+1721 
-1728 IRFTDGITADMLTF
+1728 
-1742 TREGNHLLIK
+1742 
-1752 AKDGSGQVTV
+1752 
-1762 QSYFQNDGSGA
+1762 
-1773 YRIDEIHFDN
+1773 
-1783 GKVLD
+1783 
-1788 VATVKKLVQQSTD
+1788 
-1801 GSDRL
+1801 
-1806 YAYQS
+1806 
-1811 GNTLNGGL
+1811 
-1819 GDDYLYGADGDDLLN
+1819 
-1834 GDAGNDSIY
+1834 
-1843 SGNGND
+1843 
-1849 TLNGGEGNDALYGY
+1849 
-1863 NGNDVLNGGEGNDH
+1863 
-1877 LNGEDGNDTLIGG
+1877 
-1890 AGNDYLEGGSG
+1890 
-1901 SDTYVFGKGFGQ
+1901 GFGQ

>member
-1 MNEGEVVLT
+1 MQSWGIPLAIAGDIIAAT
-10 PEQIQTLRGY
+10 AIAT
-20 ASRGD
+20 GD
-25 TYGGWRYLANLGDR
+25 TGTISTEEFYNFDNWKGFGYELFEDWSRWVYDWLPDGW
-39 YADNAAAIVGKDTN
+39 
-53 LNGLNLWMKKGVE
+53 NLWKE
-66 NLWDD
+66 L
-71 TVGKKTRLEK
+71 
-81 FDRVALQHFSQYVDL
+81 DR
-96 INKNNGRLPNTSE
+96 
-109 IERSYYKA
+109 
-117 VTYHGVSSSAAIDL
+117 
-131 VINRSLP
+131 NRS
-138 DMADGYWALGLGI
+138 G
-151 EAERIH
+151 
-157 NEQAVNNPNGSERD
+157 Q
-171 NRKQLISA
+171 
-179 LDKGFD
+179 
-185 GSFKEKHFTFL
+185 
-196 QSVMMDLTKLGVEYT
+196 
-211 IDGWQKIGGWGN
+211 
-223 GIINDLYKS
+223 
-232 VVKRE
+232 
-237 WTGIF
+237 
-242 EIVNNNI
+242 
-249 KQGNEAF
+249 
-256 KNEIN
+256 
-261 SLVHDMKAAGKEFG
+261 
-275 DDLNTQ
+275 
-281 WNNLTQAAEIIY
+281 
-293 NDIVDNTS
+293 
-301 QGIEKGVKAI
+301 
-311 KELSEK
+311 
-317 MKNAASDLAD
+317 
-327 GSAEKAKQVVEDL
+327 
-340 AQAAKEAYEN
+340 
-350 AKSTAEKAAQAA
+350 
-362 REFFKGLPSFKDLAE
+362 
-377 KFRDL
+377 
-382 FPNPEGWIDDGH
+382 
-394 QCFAPW
+394 
-400 VKETKKRNGK
+400 
-410 YHVYDPLALDLDGDG
+410 YHIYDPLALDLDGDG
-425 IETVATK
+425 IETVAAK
-432 GFSGSLFDHNRDG
+432 GFSGSLFDHNGNG

-509 ADAAFQTLRVWQDL
+509 ADAAFQSLRVWQDL
-523 NQDGISQANEL
+523 NQDGISQTNEL

-705 AIDAARDRIAVL
+705 TIDAARDRIAVL

-943 REGNHLLIKAKDGSG
+943 REGNHLLIKAKD
-958 QVTVQSYFQNDGSGA
+958 
-973 YRIDEIHFD
+973 
-982 NGKVLDVATVKKLV
+982 
-996 QQSTDGSD
+996 
-1004 RLYAYQSGST
+1004 
-1014 LNGGLGDDYLY
+1014 
-1025 GADGDDLLNGD
+1025 
-1036 AGNDSIYSGNGNDTL
+1036 
-1051 NGGEGNDALYGYN
+1051 
-1064 GNDVLNGAEG
+1064 
-1074 NDHLNGEDGNDTLI
+1074 
-1088 GGAGNDYLEGG
+1088 
-1099 SGSDTYVFGEGFGQ
+1099 
-1113 DTVYNYDYATGRK
+1113 
-1126 DIIRFTDGITADMLT
+1126 
-1141 FTREGNHLLIKAK
+1141 
-1154 DGSGQVTV
+1154 
-1162 QSYFQNDGS
+1162 
-1171 GAYRIDEIHFD
+1171 
-1182 NGKVLDVA
+1182 
-1190 TVKKLVQQSTDGSDR
+1190 
-1205 LYAYQS
+1205 
-1211 GNTLNGGLG
+1211 
-1220 DDYLY
+1220 
-1225 GADGD
+1225 
-1230 DLLNGDAGNDS
+1230 
-1241 IYSGNGNDTLDG
+1241 
-1253 GEGNDALYG
+1253 
-1262 YNGNDALNGGEGN
+1262 
-1275 DHLNGEDGNDTLIGG
+1275 
-1290 AGNDYLEGGSG
+1290 
-1301 SDTYV
+1301 
-1306 FGKGFG
+1306 
-1312 QDTVYNYD
+1312 
-1320 YATGRKDIIRFTDGI
+1320 
-1335 TADMLT
+1335 
-1341 FTREGNHLLIK
+1341 
-1352 AKDDSGQV
+1352 DSGQV

-1419 GDDYLYGADGDDLL
+1419 GDDYLYGADGNDLL

-1477 LNGEDGN
+1477 LNGEDG
-1484 DTLIGGAGNDYLEGG
+1484 T
-1499 SGSDTYVFGKGF
+1499 
-1511 GQDTVY
+1511 
-1517 NYDYATGRKD
+1517 
-1527 IIRFTDGITAD
+1527 
-1538 MLTFTREGNHLLIK
+1538 
-1552 AKDGSGQVTVQSYF
+1552 
-1566 QNDGSGAYRIDEIHF
+1566 
-1581 DNGKVLDVA
+1581 
-1590 TVKKLVQQSTD
+1590 
-1601 GSDRLYAYQSGS
+1601 
-1613 TLNGGLGDDY
+1613 
-1623 LYGADGDDLLNG
+1623 
-1635 DAGNDSI
+1635 
-1642 YSGNGNDTLNGGEG
+1642 
-1656 NDALYG
+1656 
-1662 YNGNDVLNGAEGN
+1662 
-1675 DHLNGEDGNDTL
+1675 
-1687 IGGAGN
+1687 
-1693 DYLEGGSG
+1693 
-1701 SDTYVFGEG
+1701 DTYVFGE
-1710 FGQDTVYNYDY
+1710 
-1721 ATGRKDI
+1721 
-1728 IRFTDGITADMLTF
+1728 
-1742 TREGNHLLIK
+1742 
-1752 AKDGSGQVTV
+1752 
-1762 QSYFQNDGSGA
+1762 
-1773 YRIDEIHFDN
+1773 
-1783 GKVLD
+1783 
-1788 VATVKKLVQQSTD
+1788 
-1801 GSDRL
+1801 
-1806 YAYQS
+1806 
-1811 GNTLNGGL
+1811 
-1819 GDDYLYGADGDDLLN
+1819 
-1834 GDAGNDSIY
+1834 
-1843 SGNGND
+1843 
-1849 TLNGGEGNDALYGY
+1849 
-1863 NGNDVLNGGEGNDH
+1863 
-1877 LNGEDGNDTLIGG
+1877 
-1890 AGNDYLEGGSG
+1890 
-1901 SDTYVFGKGFGQ
+1901 GFGQ

>member
-1 MNEGEVVLT
+1 MIGSGDTKQCKKFSADEFAKTIQSNFQSGIKYDGPTLATAGVSNIIDEYLKDAYGGNGLKEAQRNLVAKEIADRIEAELHRQRANYQAQEAAKYSPAHGGVEKSMYKHHADLQKTNTNIANRYSASANEYAAQAKSLGSLPKSV
-10 PEQIQTLRGY
+10 GY
-20 ASRGD
+20 AA
-25 TYGGWRYLANLGDR
+25 LKNLGNALAALQMGEAL
-39 YADNAAAIVGKDTN
+39 YSNKANNIAKTGSSILGGMLAVAAAGAIASLAGVTLPFWASIAVG
-53 LNGLNLWMKKGVE
+53 
-66 NLWDD
+66 
-71 TVGKKTRLEK
+71 
-81 FDRVALQHFSQYVDL
+81 AS
-96 INKNNGRLPNTSE
+96 I
-109 IERSYYKA
+109 
-117 VTYHGVSSSAAIDL
+117 
-131 VINRSLP
+131 
-138 DMADGYWALGLGI
+138 GLGI
-151 EAERIH
+151 
-157 NEQAVNNPNGSERD
+157 
-171 NRKQLISA
+171 SA
-179 LDKGFD
+179 AWDAFGV
-185 GSFKEKHFTFL
+185 GE
-196 QSVMMDLTKLGVEYT
+196 KLGLDPNVPAF
-211 IDGWQKIGGWGN
+211 DPFFGWLYDKTGGWEG
-223 GIINDLYKS
+223 GIPD
-232 VVKRE
+232 
-237 WTGIF
+237 W
-242 EIVNNNI
+242 
-249 KQGNEAF
+249 
-256 KNEIN
+256 
-261 SLVHDMKAAGKEFG
+261 
-275 DDLNTQ
+275 
-281 WNNLTQAAEIIY
+281 
-293 NDIVDNTS
+293 
-301 QGIEKGVKAI
+301 
-311 KELSEK
+311 
-317 MKNAASDLAD
+317 
-327 GSAEKAKQVVEDL
+327 
-340 AQAAKEAYEN
+340 AKEWL
-350 AKSTAEKAAQAA
+350 
-362 REFFKGLPSFKDLAE
+362 GLN
-377 KFRDL
+377 RD
-382 FPNPEGWIDDGH
+382 
-394 QCFAPW
+394 
-400 VKETKKRNGK
+400 GK
-410 YHVYDPLALDLDGDG
+410 YHQYDPLTLDLDGDG

-432 GFSGSLFDHNRDG
+432 GFAGALFDHRNQG
-445 IRTATGWVSAD
+445 IRTATGWVAAD

-509 ADAAFQTLRVWQDL
+509 ADAAFQSLRVWQDL

-568 TKTNGTTAKMGDLLL
+568 TKTDGTTAKMGDLLL

-650 IHKWAETDSN
+650 IHKWAETDSE
-660 WGKKSPMRLST
+660 WGKKPPMHLST
-671 DWTQTANEGIALTPS
+671 SWTQTANGGVALTPS
-686 QVAQLKKNALVS
+686 QVTRLKQNALVS

-717 DAYTGQDSNTLYY
+717 DAYTGQDSSTLYY

-1004 RLYAYQSGST
+1004 RLYAYQSGNT

-1025 GADGDDLLNGD
+1025 GADGNDLLNGD

-1051 NGGEGNDALYGYN
+1051 N
-1064 GNDVLNGAEG
+1064 
-1074 NDHLNGEDGNDTLI
+1074 
-1088 GGAGNDYLEGG
+1088 
-1099 SGSDTYVFGEGFGQ
+1099 
-1113 DTVYNYDYATGRK
+1113 
-1126 DIIRFTDGITADMLT
+1126 
-1141 FTREGNHLLIKAK
+1141 
-1154 DGSGQVTV
+1154 
-1162 QSYFQNDGS
+1162 
-1171 GAYRIDEIHFD
+1171 
-1182 NGKVLDVA
+1182 
-1190 TVKKLVQQSTDGSDR
+1190 
-1205 LYAYQS
+1205 
-1211 GNTLNGGLG
+1211 
-1220 DDYLY
+1220 
-1225 GADGD
+1225 
-1230 DLLNGDAGNDS
+1230 
-1241 IYSGNGNDTLDG
+1241 G

-1441 IYSGNGNDTLDGGE
+1441 IYSGNGNDTLNGGE

-1464 GNDAL
+1464 GNDA
-1469 NGGEGNDH
+1469 
-1477 LNGEDGN
+1477 
-1484 DTLIGGAGNDYLEGG
+1484 
-1499 SGSDTYVFGKGF
+1499 
-1511 GQDTVY
+1511 
-1517 NYDYATGRKD
+1517 
-1527 IIRFTDGITAD
+1527 
-1538 MLTFTREGNHLLIK
+1538 
-1552 AKDGSGQVTVQSYF
+1552 
-1566 QNDGSGAYRIDEIHF
+1566 
-1581 DNGKVLDVA
+1581 
-1590 TVKKLVQQSTD
+1590 
-1601 GSDRLYAYQSGS
+1601 
-1613 TLNGGLGDDY
+1613 
-1623 LYGADGDDLLNG
+1623 
-1635 DAGNDSI
+1635 
-1642 YSGNGNDTLNGGEG
+1642 
-1656 NDALYG
+1656 
-1662 YNGNDVLNGAEGN
+1662 
-1675 DHLNGEDGNDTL
+1675 
-1687 IGGAGN
+1687 
-1693 DYLEGGSG
+1693 
-1701 SDTYVFGEG
+1701 
-1710 FGQDTVYNYDY
+1710 
-1721 ATGRKDI
+1721 
-1728 IRFTDGITADMLTF
+1728 
-1742 TREGNHLLIK
+1742 
-1752 AKDGSGQVTV
+1752 
-1762 QSYFQNDGSGA
+1762 
-1773 YRIDEIHFDN
+1773 
-1783 GKVLD
+1783 
-1788 VATVKKLVQQSTD
+1788 
-1801 GSDRL
+1801 
-1806 YAYQS
+1806 
-1811 GNTLNGGL
+1811 
-1819 GDDYLYGADGDDLLN
+1819 
-1834 GDAGNDSIY
+1834 
-1843 SGNGND
+1843 
-1849 TLNGGEGNDALYGY
+1849 
-1863 NGNDVLNGGEGNDH
+1863 LNGGEGNDH

>member
-1 MNEGEVVLT
+1 MSARSSALAEFGNMVANLVSAKNEKDISKRNEYYK
-10 PEQIQTLRGY
+10 QAGY
-20 ASRGD
+20 SALLAFGNLASNIAPGSTSSHIVNGTNASVIASRLSGNISSAIQEHKDGKVNINRFQNILADLYSLGGLGSTLIEKNGNMQSWGIPLAIAGDIIAATAIATGD
-25 TYGGWRYLANLGDR
+25 TGTISTEEFYNFDNWKGFGYELFEDWSRWVYDWLPDGW
-39 YADNAAAIVGKDTN
+39 
-53 LNGLNLWMKKGVE
+53 NLWKE
-66 NLWDD
+66 L
-71 TVGKKTRLEK
+71 
-81 FDRVALQHFSQYVDL
+81 DR
-96 INKNNGRLPNTSE
+96 
-109 IERSYYKA
+109 
-117 VTYHGVSSSAAIDL
+117 
-131 VINRSLP
+131 NRS
-138 DMADGYWALGLGI
+138 G
-151 EAERIH
+151 
-157 NEQAVNNPNGSERD
+157 Q
-171 NRKQLISA
+171 
-179 LDKGFD
+179 
-185 GSFKEKHFTFL
+185 
-196 QSVMMDLTKLGVEYT
+196 
-211 IDGWQKIGGWGN
+211 
-223 GIINDLYKS
+223 
-232 VVKRE
+232 
-237 WTGIF
+237 
-242 EIVNNNI
+242 
-249 KQGNEAF
+249 
-256 KNEIN
+256 
-261 SLVHDMKAAGKEFG
+261 
-275 DDLNTQ
+275 
-281 WNNLTQAAEIIY
+281 
-293 NDIVDNTS
+293 
-301 QGIEKGVKAI
+301 
-311 KELSEK
+311 
-317 MKNAASDLAD
+317 
-327 GSAEKAKQVVEDL
+327 
-340 AQAAKEAYEN
+340 
-350 AKSTAEKAAQAA
+350 
-362 REFFKGLPSFKDLAE
+362 
-377 KFRDL
+377 
-382 FPNPEGWIDDGH
+382 
-394 QCFAPW
+394 
-400 VKETKKRNGK
+400 
-410 YHVYDPLALDLDGDG
+410 YHIYDPLALDLDGDG
-425 IETVATK
+425 IETVAAK
-432 GFSGSLFDHNRDG
+432 GFSGSLFDHNGNG

-523 NQDGISQANEL
+523 NQDGISQTNEL

-568 TKTNGTTAKMGDLLL
+568 TKTDGTTAKMGDLLL

-717 DAYTGQDSNTLYY
+717 DAYTGQDSSTLYY

-769 QISFK
+769 QISFE

-906 FGKGFG
+906 FGEGFS

-943 REGNHLLIKAKDGSG
+943 REGNHLLIKAKDG
-958 QVTVQSYFQNDGSGA
+958 
-973 YRIDEIHFD
+973 
-982 NGKVLDVATVKKLV
+982 
-996 QQSTDGSD
+996 
-1004 RLYAYQSGST
+1004 
-1014 LNGGLGDDYLY
+1014 
-1025 GADGDDLLNGD
+1025 
-1036 AGNDSIYSGNGNDTL
+1036 
-1051 NGGEGNDALYGYN
+1051 
-1064 GNDVLNGAEG
+1064 
-1074 NDHLNGEDGNDTLI
+1074 
-1088 GGAGNDYLEGG
+1088 
-1099 SGSDTYVFGEGFGQ
+1099 
-1113 DTVYNYDYATGRK
+1113 
-1126 DIIRFTDGITADMLT
+1126 
-1141 FTREGNHLLIKAK
+1141 
-1154 DGSGQVTV
+1154 
-1162 QSYFQNDGS
+1162 
-1171 GAYRIDEIHFD
+1171 
-1182 NGKVLDVA
+1182 
-1190 TVKKLVQQSTDGSDR
+1190 
-1205 LYAYQS
+1205 
-1211 GNTLNGGLG
+1211 
-1220 DDYLY
+1220 
-1225 GADGD
+1225 
-1230 DLLNGDAGNDS
+1230 
-1241 IYSGNGNDTLDG
+1241 
-1253 GEGNDALYG
+1253 
-1262 YNGNDALNGGEGN
+1262 
-1275 DHLNGEDGNDTLIGG
+1275 
-1290 AGNDYLEGGSG
+1290 
-1301 SDTYV
+1301 
-1306 FGKGFG
+1306 
-1312 QDTVYNYD
+1312 
-1320 YATGRKDIIRFTDGI
+1320 
-1335 TADMLT
+1335 
-1341 FTREGNHLLIK
+1341 
-1352 AKDDSGQV
+1352 SGQV

-1499 SGSDTYVFGKGF
+1499 SGSDTY
-1511 GQDTVY
+1511 
-1517 NYDYATGRKD
+1517 
-1527 IIRFTDGITAD
+1527 I
-1538 MLTFTREGNHLLIK
+1538 
-1552 AKDGSGQVTVQSYF
+1552 
-1566 QNDGSGAYRIDEIHF
+1566 
-1581 DNGKVLDVA
+1581 
-1590 TVKKLVQQSTD
+1590 
-1601 GSDRLYAYQSGS
+1601 
-1613 TLNGGLGDDY
+1613 
-1623 LYGADGDDLLNG
+1623 
-1635 DAGNDSI
+1635 
-1642 YSGNGNDTLNGGEG
+1642 
-1656 NDALYG
+1656 
-1662 YNGNDVLNGAEGN
+1662 
-1675 DHLNGEDGNDTL
+1675 
-1687 IGGAGN
+1687 
-1693 DYLEGGSG
+1693 
-1701 SDTYVFGEG
+1701 
-1710 FGQDTVYNYDY
+1710 
-1721 ATGRKDI
+1721 
-1728 IRFTDGITADMLTF
+1728 
-1742 TREGNHLLIK
+1742 
-1752 AKDGSGQVTV
+1752 
-1762 QSYFQNDGSGA
+1762 
-1773 YRIDEIHFDN
+1773 
-1783 GKVLD
+1783 
-1788 VATVKKLVQQSTD
+1788 
-1801 GSDRL
+1801 
-1806 YAYQS
+1806 
-1811 GNTLNGGL
+1811 
-1819 GDDYLYGADGDDLLN
+1819 
-1834 GDAGNDSIY
+1834 
-1843 SGNGND
+1843 
-1849 TLNGGEGNDALYGY
+1849 
-1863 NGNDVLNGGEGNDH
+1863 
-1877 LNGEDGNDTLIGG
+1877 
-1890 AGNDYLEGGSG
+1890 
-1901 SDTYVFGKGFGQ
+1901 FGKGFGQ

>member
-1 MNEGEVVLT
+1 
-10 PEQIQTLRGY
+10 
-20 ASRGD
+20 
-25 TYGGWRYLANLGDR
+25 
-39 YADNAAAIVGKDTN
+39 
-53 LNGLNLWMKKGVE
+53 
-66 NLWDD
+66 
-71 TVGKKTRLEK
+71 
-81 FDRVALQHFSQYVDL
+81 
-96 INKNNGRLPNTSE
+96 
-109 IERSYYKA
+109 
-117 VTYHGVSSSAAIDL
+117 
-131 VINRSLP
+131 
-138 DMADGYWALGLGI
+138 
-151 EAERIH
+151 
-157 NEQAVNNPNGSERD
+157 
-171 NRKQLISA
+171 
-179 LDKGFD
+179 
-185 GSFKEKHFTFL
+185 
-196 QSVMMDLTKLGVEYT
+196 MMDLTKLGVEYT

-982 NGKVLDVATVKKLV
+982 NGKVLDVATVK
-996 QQSTDGSD
+996 
-1004 RLYAYQSGST
+1004 
-1014 LNGGLGDDYLY
+1014 
-1025 GADGDDLLNGD
+1025 
-1036 AGNDSIYSGNGNDTL
+1036 
-1051 NGGEGNDALYGYN
+1051 E
-1064 GNDVLNGAEG
+1064 
-1074 NDHLNGEDGNDTLI
+1074 
-1088 GGAGNDYLEGG
+1088 
-1099 SGSDTYVFGEGFGQ
+1099 
-1113 DTVYNYDYATGRK
+1113 
-1126 DIIRFTDGITADMLT
+1126 
-1141 FTREGNHLLIKAK
+1141 
-1154 DGSGQVTV
+1154 
-1162 QSYFQNDGS
+1162 
-1171 GAYRIDEIHFD
+1171 
-1182 NGKVLDVA
+1182 
-1190 TVKKLVQQSTDGSDR
+1190 LVQQSTDGSDR

-1241 IYSGNGNDTLDG
+1241 IYSGNGNDTL
-1253 GEGNDALYG
+1253 N
-1262 YNGNDALNGGEGN
+1262 
-1275 DHLNGEDGNDTLIGG
+1275 
-1290 AGNDYLEGGSG
+1290 
-1301 SDTYV
+1301 
-1306 FGKGFG
+1306 
-1312 QDTVYNYD
+1312 
-1320 YATGRKDIIRFTDGI
+1320 
-1335 TADMLT
+1335 
-1341 FTREGNHLLIK
+1341 
-1352 AKDDSGQV
+1352 
-1360 TVQSYFQ
+1360 
-1367 NDGSGAYRIDE
+1367 
-1378 IHFDNGK
+1378 
-1385 VLDVAT
+1385 
-1391 VKELV
+1391 
-1396 QQSTDGSDRLYAYQ
+1396 
-1410 SGSTLNGGL
+1410 
-1419 GDDYLYGADGDDLL
+1419 
-1433 NGDAGNDS
+1433 
-1441 IYSGNGNDTLDGGE
+1441 GGE

-1590 TVKKLVQQSTD
+1590 TVK
-1601 GSDRLYAYQSGS
+1601 
-1613 TLNGGLGDDY
+1613 
-1623 LYGADGDDLLNG
+1623 
-1635 DAGNDSI
+1635 
-1642 YSGNGNDTLNGGEG
+1642 E
-1656 NDALYG
+1656 
-1662 YNGNDVLNGAEGN
+1662 
-1675 DHLNGEDGNDTL
+1675 
-1687 IGGAGN
+1687 
-1693 DYLEGGSG
+1693 
-1701 SDTYVFGEG
+1701 
-1710 FGQDTVYNYDY
+1710 
-1721 ATGRKDI
+1721 
-1728 IRFTDGITADMLTF
+1728 
-1742 TREGNHLLIK
+1742 
-1752 AKDGSGQVTV
+1752 
-1762 QSYFQNDGSGA
+1762 
-1773 YRIDEIHFDN
+1773 
-1783 GKVLD
+1783 
-1788 VATVKKLVQQSTD
+1788 LVQQSTD

-1849 TLNGGEGNDALYGY
+1849 TLDGGEGNDALYGY
-1863 NGNDVLNGGEGNDH
+1863 NGNDALNGGEGNDH

-2005 TAATGGNVDANIQSV
+2005 TAATGGNVDANTQSV

>member
-982 NGKVLDVATVKKLV
+982 NGKVLDVATVKELV

-1004 RLYAYQSGST
+1004 RLYAYQSGNT

-1051 NGGEGNDALYGYN
+1051 DGGEGNDALYGYN
-1064 GNDVLNGAEG
+1064 GNDALNGGEG

-1099 SGSDTYVFGEGFGQ
+1099 SGSDTYVFGKGFGQ
-1113 DTVYNYDYATGRK
+1113 DTVY
-1126 DIIRFTDGITADMLT
+1126 TDGITADMLT

-1190 TVKKLVQQSTDGSDR
+1190 TVKELVQQSTDGSDR

-1441 IYSGNGNDTLDGGE
+1441 IYSGNGNDTL
-1455 GNDALYGYN
+1455 
-1464 GNDAL
+1464 
-1469 NGGEGNDH
+1469 
-1477 LNGEDGN
+1477 
-1484 DTLIGGAGNDYLEGG
+1484 
-1499 SGSDTYVFGKGF
+1499 
-1511 GQDTVY
+1511 
-1517 NYDYATGRKD
+1517 
-1527 IIRFTDGITAD
+1527 
-1538 MLTFTREGNHLLIK
+1538 
-1552 AKDGSGQVTVQSYF
+1552 
-1566 QNDGSGAYRIDEIHF
+1566 
-1581 DNGKVLDVA
+1581 
-1590 TVKKLVQQSTD
+1590 
-1601 GSDRLYAYQSGS
+1601 
-1613 TLNGGLGDDY
+1613 
-1623 LYGADGDDLLNG
+1623 
-1635 DAGNDSI
+1635 
-1642 YSGNGNDTLNGGEG
+1642 NGGEG

-1752 AKDGSGQVTV
+1752 AKDDSGQVTV

-2005 TAATGGNVDANIQSV
+2005 TAATGGNVDANTQSV